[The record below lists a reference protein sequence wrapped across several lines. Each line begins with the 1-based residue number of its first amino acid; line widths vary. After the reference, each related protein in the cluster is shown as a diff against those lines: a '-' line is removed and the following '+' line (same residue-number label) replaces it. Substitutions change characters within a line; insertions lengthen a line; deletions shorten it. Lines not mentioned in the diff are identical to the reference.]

1 MKQKEKLWELLRKN
15 AKALKEPKNVILLG
29 DLGVGKSSFINTAIA
44 TLTGKHD
51 YYAFTGSGSKH
62 ITTTFHR
69 ISRADYWNPEDEE
82 DKLLC
87 FPTFFDIMGLDS
99 QLSTEDEEDTVNS
112 MIMNLIISGKL
123 PENCD
128 LLDASRNL
136 KAGKQITDTQEEK
149 SLTVDMII
157 VVISA
162 ETPTIPKALIDEIY
176 YEANI
181 KKKKIPVFCVLT
193 KVDKCDLSEQELEDK
208 KIEICEAISITPDR
222 MLLCTNYQPGQ
233 TPDVETDLRILEFMA
248 TLCNPRFKTVTLQ
261 KAQFTDPAPPPP
273 PPQPTPAKET
283 AFWKKVLQWS
293 FVFIVIAFF
302 VNLILQILFKDKT
315 VYTRSK

>member
-1 MKQKEKLWELLRKN
+1 
-15 AKALKEPKNVILLG
+15 
-29 DLGVGKSSFINTAIA
+29 
-44 TLTGKHD
+44 
-51 YYAFTGSGSKH
+51 
-62 ITTTFHR
+62 
-69 ISRADYWNPEDEE
+69 
-82 DKLLC
+82 
-87 FPTFFDIMGLDS
+87 MGLDS

-181 KKKKIPVFCVLT
+181 KKK
-193 KVDKCDLSEQELEDK
+193 SNHYN
-208 KIEICEAISITPDR
+208 S
-222 MLLCTNYQPGQ
+222 
-233 TPDVETDLRILEFMA
+233 
-248 TLCNPRFKTVTLQ
+248 
-261 KAQFTDPAPPPP
+261 
-273 PPQPTPAKET
+273 
-283 AFWKKVLQWS
+283 
-293 FVFIVIAFF
+293 
-302 VNLILQILFKDKT
+302 
-315 VYTRSK
+315 